1 MKRLFSIGAALLL
14 GCSALFAQTKLT
26 GTILDEGGLP
36 LPGVMVVVVE
46 NGQDT
51 PPTTRGDVSDIDGN
65 YTIYVNKGETIE
77 YTFLGY
83 TKVSRVY
90 NGEERLDIVLK
101 EDQMFLEDAV
111 IVGYGQQKKSSIT
124 SAVSAIKGD
133 ELLKAPATNVSQV
146 LAGKLPGIS
155 SVQESGEPGLDQAS
169 LRIRGSVYGV
179 SYVVDGFPV
188 DNINDIDPSDIES
201 ISVLKDGASAAVYG
215 LSAAG
220 GVIIV
225 TTKRG
230 EKGDAKITY
239 NASAGASMNANFPQF
254 LDGVQFVKYYDI
266 ARYMDMRVTGYKD
279 SKGNTIPVNSKED
292 YTPMFSE
299 EIIELIENGDP
310 SDGWDNVNYIDLVF
324 GTGFNQKHNVTVQGG
339 NDKTSYFV
347 SGGILDQQ
355 GNIDN
360 FSYNRY
366 NVRANV
372 ESQIAKNLK
381 FNFGL
386 SGVMTER
393 KSPAFLSGGADNG
406 YYEAGWFSI
415 ARQTVQMHPYLPV
428 QMDGHYTGAVQ
439 NNQGFLVSPLA
450 AIYES
455 GYKKTRTSEMD
466 ANASLVYNVPFI
478 KGLSFKASGSFNY
491 YTSYNKNLSLP
502 YTMSQHKYDETTK
515 QWSWVTRSDNPH
527 ISDNVSNLGEG
538 VSFYQSMVG
547 QLSANYANSF
557 GKHNVDAMLLAE
569 WRDYRSNGLSAYAKN
584 IPFAELPELSY
595 GQATNDPVGG
605 WSDASR
611 SEGYVFRV
619 RYDYDEKY
627 LAEVTGRYDGS
638 YKFSGMDKKKRWGFF
653 PSASLGWRL
662 SKEEFMKDFEAVSD
676 LKLRASVGLLG
687 NDSVSPYMF
696 MSSYDQSLNVVYP
709 DGMYPSFSTSGIPNT
724 DLTWEKT
731 QSWNVGMDLQMWEGL
746 FGMEVD
752 VFYNYTYDMLSWQ
765 SSSYTPSMGG
775 YYPSVINYNSIDA
788 KGIDILFSHRNH
800 VDIFGKPFWY
810 DLTASLTYSHT
821 RWLKYKDNSNIQ
833 DYQRV
838 VGSTYGSIMCWKADG
853 LFRSEEEIDNS
864 AWYGTRP
871 NLGDI
876 KYVDINGDGVI
887 DNEDRGYFGL
897 SNRPRLTYG
906 FNVNLAWGG
915 FDFNAQFTGG
925 SLFNVSLTGTY
936 YNGYDDN
943 TIWTQ
948 TFKEGGNSPLFLVEN
963 AYSEFNPDGTFPR
976 ITLSTVNHGGDNG
989 LASTF
994 WLRDGTYLRLKTA
1007 QLGYSLPKKLLSN
1020 IGISALRVFVEG
1032 QNLYTWD
1039 NLPEGVDPES
1049 PEVNNGYYP
1058 QQTLVMGGFTIT
1070 F

>member
-1 MKRLFSIGAALLL
+1 MRFYCVLVALIVNLSL
-14 GCSALFAQTKLT
+14 AFAQPNLK
-26 GTILDEGGLP
+26 GTISDTDGYP
-36 LPGVMVVVVE
+36 IPGVTVAVLETGGGQVL
-46 NGQDT
+46 NGSI
-51 PPTTRGDVSDIDGN
+51 SDLDGV
-65 YTIYVNKGETIE
+65 YSISVKKGQTIQFY
-77 YTFLGY
+77 YLGY
-83 TKVSRVY
+83 VTVSRIY
-90 NGEERLDIVLK
+90 QGESTLDIVLE
-101 EDQMFLEDAV
+101 EDRVFLDDAV

-146 LAGKLPGIS
+146 LAGRLPGIS

-188 DNINDIDPSDIES
+188 DNINDIDPADIES

-215 LSAAG
+215 LAAAG

-239 NASAGASMNANFPQF
+239 NASLGASVNANFPQF
-254 LDGVQFVKYYDI
+254 MDGYQFVKYYDI
-266 ARYMDMRVTGYKD
+266 ARYMDQKA
-279 SKGNTIPVNSKED
+279 KGEVASIED
-292 YTPMFSE
+292 YTPAYTPD
-299 EIIELIENGDP
+299 IIELILNDDP
-310 SDGWDNVNYIDLVF
+310 TDGWDNVNYIDLVF

-339 NDKTSYFV
+339 NEKTSYFV

-366 NVRANV
+366 NVRVNV
-372 ESQIAKNLK
+372 ESEIAKNLK
-381 FNFGL
+381 FTAGI
-386 SGVMTER
+386 SGVMTDR
-393 KSPAFLSGGADNG
+393 QSPAFLSGGADNG
-406 YYEAGWFSI
+406 YNEVGWFSI
-415 ARQTVQMHPYLPV
+415 ARQTVQMHPYLPIK
-428 QMDGHYTGAVQ
+428 MNGHYTGAVQ
-439 NNQGFLVSPLA
+439 ENQSYLVSPLA

-455 GYKKTRTSEMD
+455 GYKKTRTSELD
-466 ANASLVYNVPFI
+466 ANASLVFNVPFI
-478 KGLSFKASGSFNY
+478 KGLSLKASGSYDF

-502 YTMSQHKYDETTK
+502 YTMSQHVYDATTGTWK
-515 QWSWVTRSDNPH
+515 WVTRSDNPH
-527 ISDNVSNLGEG
+527 VSDNVSNLGEG

-547 QLSANYANSF
+547 QLSVNYANSF
-557 GKHNVDAMLLAE
+557 GKHNIDAMVLGE
-569 WRDYRSNGLSAYAKN
+569 WRDYKSNGLSAYAKN
-584 IPFAELPELSY
+584 IPFAELPELSF

-605 WSDASR
+605 WSGASR
-611 SEGYVFRV
+611 TEGYVFRL
-619 RYDYDEKY
+619 RYDYDERY
-627 LAEVTGRYDGS
+627 LAEVTGRLDGS
-638 YKFSGMDKKKRWGFF
+638 YKFSGMNKKNRWGFF
-653 PSASLGWRL
+653 PSASLGWRI
-662 SKEEFMKDFEAVSD
+662 SKEDFMQDYDFVSD

-687 NDSVSPYMF
+687 NDSVSPYMY
-696 MSSYDQSLNVVYP
+696 MSSYAQSLNVIYP
-709 DGMYPSFSTSGIPNT
+709 NGMFPSFSTTGVPNM

-731 QSWNVGMDLQMWEGL
+731 QSWNVGMDMQLWEGL

-765 SSSYTPSMGG
+765 SAGFTPSMGG

-788 KGIDILFSHRNH
+788 KGIDLLLSHRNH
-800 VDIFGKPFWY
+800 FELLGKPFWY
-810 DLTASLTYSHT
+810 DITASLTYSHT
-821 RWLKYKDNSNIQ
+821 RWLKYKDDANIQ

-838 VGSTYGSIMCWKADG
+838 VGSTYGSMYVWKADG
-853 LFRSEEEIDNS
+853 LYRSEEEIDNS

-871 NLGDI
+871 NVGDI
-876 KYVDINGDGVI
+876 KYVDVNGDGVI
-887 DNEDRGYFGL
+887 DNEDKGYFGL

-906 FNVNLAWGG
+906 LNINLSWNG

-925 SLFNVSLTGTY
+925 SLFDVSLTGTY
-936 YNGYDDN
+936 YNSVDDN

-948 TFKEGGNSPLFLVEN
+948 TFKEGGNSPLFLVQN
-963 AYSEFNPDGTFPR
+963 AYSEFNPEGTFPR
-976 ITLSTVNHGGDNG
+976 ITLGKPGHGGDNG

-1007 QLGYSLPKKLLSN
+1007 QLGYTLPKKVLSAL
-1020 IGISALRVFVEG
+1020 GISNLRIFVEG
-1032 QNLYTWD
+1032 QNLFTLD
-1039 NLPEGVDPES
+1039 GLPEGIDPES

-1058 QQTLVMGGFTIT
+1058 QQTLLMGGFTLT